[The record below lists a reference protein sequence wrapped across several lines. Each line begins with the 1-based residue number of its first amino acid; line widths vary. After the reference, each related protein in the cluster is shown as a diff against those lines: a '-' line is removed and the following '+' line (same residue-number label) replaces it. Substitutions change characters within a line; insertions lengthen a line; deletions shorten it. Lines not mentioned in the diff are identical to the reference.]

1 MNIYL
6 LCIMRPKNLEKE
18 EAIRSIALQI
28 IAEEG
33 LENLSMQKLAKA
45 ANVSPR
51 TIYIKYADKEDLLIT
66 LFIEDVLEP
75 YEKAVLEG
83 FHPEMEFT
91 EGMKKI
97 WLNTFRYLK
106 NNKHAF
112 ALMRYGKASPQL
124 NKGFQEANIQQGD
137 FFAPI
142 HRFIELN
149 IKTGIIRKLHQDV
162 LRAMTSA
169 PLFELVNEYFDYVDR
184 PKQIITEK
192 VILEC
197 CEAVIKGLL
206 KQ

>member
-1 MNIYL
+1 
-6 LCIMRPKNLEKE
+6 MRPKNLEKE

-45 ANVSPR
+45 ANISPR

-66 LFIEDVLEP
+66 LFIEDVLGP

-83 FHPEMEFT
+83 FNPTMGFE
-91 EGMKKI
+91 EGMKKM

-124 NKGFQEANIQQGD
+124 NKAFQQANIKQGDYFAPLHEFQEANIKAGV
-137 FFAPI
+137 
-142 HRFIELN
+142 
-149 IKTGIIRKLHQDV
+149 IKKLHPDI
-162 LRAMTSA
+162 LKAMSA
-169 PLFELVNEYFDYVDR
+169 PLFELVGEYFDYENR

-192 VILEC
+192 IILEC
-197 CEAVIKGLL
+197 CEAVIKGML
-206 KQ
+206 K

>member
-6 LCIMRPKNLEKE
+6 LCTMRPKNLEKE
-18 EAIRSIALQI
+18 EAIRSIALKI

-33 LENLSMQKLAKA
+33 LENLSMQKLAAA

-51 TIYIKYADKEDLLIT
+51 TIYIKYADKEDLLIK
-66 LFIEDVLEP
+66 LFIEDVLGP

-83 FHPEMEFT
+83 FKPDMEFE
-91 EGMKKI
+91 EGMKKM

-124 NKGFQEANIQQGD
+124 NKAFQQANIKQGDYFSPLHVFMEANMKAGV
-137 FFAPI
+137 
-142 HRFIELN
+142 
-149 IKTGIIRKLHQDV
+149 IRKIHPDIFK
-162 LRAMTSA
+162 AMTS
-169 PLFELVNEYFDYVDR
+169 PLFELVNEYFDYEDR

-192 VILEC
+192 IILEC
-197 CEAVIKGLL
+197 CEAVIKGML
-206 KQ
+206 K

>member
-1 MNIYL
+1 
-6 LCIMRPKNLEKE
+6 MRPKNLEKE

-66 LFIEDVLEP
+66 LFIEDVLGP

-83 FHPEMEFT
+83 FNPGMGFE
-91 EGMKKI
+91 EGLKKM

-124 NKGFQEANIQQGD
+124 NNAFQQANIKQGD
-137 FFAPI
+137 YFAPV
-142 HRFIELN
+142 HDFLELN
-149 IKTGIIRKLHQDV
+149 IKAGIIRKLHHDI
-162 LRAMTSA
+162 LRAMTSS
-169 PLFELVNEYFDYVDR
+169 PLFELVNEYFDYQDR

-197 CEAVIKGLL
+197 CEAVIRGIL
-206 KQ
+206 K